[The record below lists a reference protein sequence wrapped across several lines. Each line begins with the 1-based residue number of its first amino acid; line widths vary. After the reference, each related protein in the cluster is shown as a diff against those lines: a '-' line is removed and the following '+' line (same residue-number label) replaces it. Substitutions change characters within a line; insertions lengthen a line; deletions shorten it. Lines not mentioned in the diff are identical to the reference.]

1 MKRLAGRK
9 AWITGAGRG
18 IGMATAR
25 AFAREGAD
33 LFLFDRALDGLEELA
48 AQAREQGVKAAVR
61 KGDVTDPG
69 SVEAAAAAAEQALGG
84 LNVLVNCAGIY
95 AGMDFLRFTVDEWN
109 RIFAVNVLGSALCAQ
124 AALKR
129 MVPRKAGTVI
139 NLSSAAGRA
148 GGKFRSAYSA
158 SKHAVIGLT
167 RCLAVEFAEHGITC
181 NAICP
186 GMVDTEMFSS
196 VVAGDAELLGAERE
210 AMEARLSTR
219 ALQRRRLSPAE
230 IADLAVYLA
239 SPEAKGMTGQAL
251 SLDAGMVMQ

>member
-1 MKRLAGRK
+1 MKRLEGRK
-9 AWITGAGRG
+9 AWITGAARG
-18 IGMATAR
+18 IGAATAR
-25 AFAREGAD
+25 AFAREGAH
-33 LFLFDRALDGLEELA
+33 LFLFDRAGDGLDAVA
-48 AQAREQGVKAAVR
+48 AEARALGVQAAVR
-61 KGDVTDPG
+61 KGDVTVPA

-95 AGMDFLRFTVDEWN
+95 QSVSFLEVTLAEWE
-109 RIFAVNVLGSALCAQ
+109 RIFAVNVSGSFLCAQ

-129 MVPRKAGTVI
+129 MVPRGAGTVI

-167 RCLAVEFAEHGITC
+167 RCLAIEFAEHGITC

-196 VVAGDAELLGAERE
+196 VVAGDAEILGTEKQ
-210 AMEARLSTR
+210 AMEQRLSTR
-219 ALQRRRLSPAE
+219 ALQRRRLEPEE
-230 IADLAVYLA
+230 IANLAVYLA

-251 SLDAGMVMQ
+251 SLDGGMVMQ